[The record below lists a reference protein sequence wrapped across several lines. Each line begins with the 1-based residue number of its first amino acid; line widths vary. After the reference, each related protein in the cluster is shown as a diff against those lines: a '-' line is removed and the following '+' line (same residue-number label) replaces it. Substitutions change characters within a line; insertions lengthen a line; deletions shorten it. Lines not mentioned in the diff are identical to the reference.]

1 VPFRKTGLQF
11 EKCVFPV
18 GESALGLFPLTNA
31 VQDKKSRSESLSR
44 TQLSNFVIGQKYMP
58 N

>member
-1 VPFRKTGLQF
+1 M
-11 EKCVFPV
+11 

-31 VQDKKSRSESLSR
+31 VQDKNLVPKSLSR